1 MTVDA
6 FLRQLQEESLASYQS
21 SEWVMGFE
29 KYMEEVYRN
38 PYLHLRSA
46 PQYVLEMLEFF
57 GTRAST
63 RVGQE
68 ASRFKVYDQGPN
80 TSAEALVGQERAQAE
95 LFGYITSFARKG
107 RADKMVL
114 LHGPNGSGKTTIIE
128 CLCRGLEDFSRTA
141 QGALYRFNWI
151 FIDREGK
158 LDRIGFDN
166 EIDERALSRSFSELD
181 EKDIGARIC
190 CELRDSPLFLIPRE
204 KRKPLIDEAITR
216 CDVPPRP
223 EYSSGFLL
231 EGELCQKCRR
241 IFDSLLSAYHGD
253 LKRVVQHVQ
262 VERYFISKRYR
273 TGAVSI
279 EPQGNMDASVR
290 PVHSEHHWSL
300 PAILR
305 NVTLYEP
312 VGDIIDA
319 NHGILEYSDFLKRP
333 VETSKYLLT
342 TCERGT
348 VNLPHFMAYLNL
360 MILGTTNEKQLN
372 LFKRSSDFSS
382 FKGRIEL
389 VPVPYILM
397 YSKEMEIYNRHIK
410 SFSRDRHV
418 TPHTARIA
426 AIWAVLTRLRKPNPS
441 RYTGLLASV
450 VSTLTPIEKAKLYN
464 HGETPARLRDEEKK
478 ILQANVLTLRRE
490 YDEEEGEFEGIFGA
504 EYEGRRGA
512 SPREMMAMLS
522 RAAENRKFRCLT
534 PMAVFDAMAEL
545 TKESSLYEFL
555 RFPSD
560 EGYNDV
566 RKFLDDVKEE
576 YIHLVTEEVF
586 DSISLIDEEEYKR
599 LFLEYFRHVK
609 AFCSREKVYNSTT
622 NSYEPPNHD
631 LMHSIEK
638 LLNFSESPEVF
649 RSNIMTKIGARSLES
664 PRGKINYHDLFPGI
678 LQALRENFYRE
689 RNRLLTLIEEDILK
703 YDSEDFALLSVEDQK
718 RVKEVLAKMQAKYSY
733 CQSCAKDVIAYVL
746 RNCRDR

>member
-1 MTVDA
+1 MGLET
-6 FLRQLQEESLASYQS
+6 FLRQLQEESLSTYQS

-29 KYMEEVYRN
+29 KFLGEVYRN
-38 PYLHLRSA
+38 PYIHLRSA
-46 PQYVLEMLEFF
+46 PQYVLEMLEFY
-57 GTRAST
+57 GTRVST

-68 ASRFKVYDQGPN
+68 ASRFKVYDQARSAG
-80 TSAEALVGQERAQAE
+80 AEALVGQERAQAE
-95 LFGYITSFARKG
+95 LFGYIKSFARKG

-128 CLCRGLEDFSRTA
+128 CLCRGLEDFSQTP

-166 EIDERALSRSFSELD
+166 EIDEGTPSRSYSELE

-190 CELRDSPLFLIPRE
+190 CELRDSPLLLIPRD
-204 KRKPLIDEAITR
+204 KRKAIIDEAIAR
-216 CDVPPRP
+216 CDIPPRP
-223 EYSSGFLL
+223 EYSFGSLL
-231 EGELCQKCRR
+231 DGELCQKCRR

-253 LKRVVQHVQ
+253 WKRVVQHIQ
-262 VERYFISKRYR
+262 VERYSVSKRYR

-333 VETSKYLLT
+333 VESSKYLLT

-397 YSKEMEIYNRHIK
+397 HSKEIDIYNRHIN

-426 AIWAVLTRLRKPNPS
+426 AIWAVLTRLRKPIAS

-450 VSTLTPIEKAKLYN
+450 VSTLTPIEKAKLYD

-478 ILQANVLTLRRE
+478 ILLANVLTLRRE

-522 RAAENRKFRCLT
+522 RAAENQKFRCLT

-545 TKESSLYEFL
+545 CKETSLYEFL

-586 DSISLIDEEEYKR
+586 DSISLIDEGEYKR
-599 LFLEYFRHVK
+599 LFIEYFRHVK
-609 AFCSREKVYNSTT
+609 AFSSREKIYNTTT
-622 NSYEPPNHD
+622 NSYEPPNHE
-631 LMHSIEK
+631 LLHSIEK
-638 LLNFSESPEVF
+638 LLKFSESPEIF
-649 RSNIMTKIGARSLES
+649 RSNIMTRIGARSLES
-664 PRGKINYHDLFPGI
+664 PRGKIDYHDLFPGI

-703 YDSEDFALLSVEDQK
+703 YDSEDFALLSPEDQK
-718 RVKEVLAKMQAKYSY
+718 RVKEVLAKMQAKYGY

-746 RNCRDR
+746 RTCRDR